1 MKLENFDQ
9 EKYMKI
15 LLTTSYFPA
24 FDVDYPDPRTKFLY
38 YYAVE
43 WVKQGHE
50 VLVLHSIPRYPYFL
64 SRMICLGAKKAGIE
78 NTQLTRLHQHRKA
91 VQSANYSFAGI
102 NIIRNPILKLIPHR
116 DFFSFELRKHKANV
130 LKSFKESAFDPDIV
144 ISDFVTPSAYIA
156 NEIRIR
162 NKMPFYQILHQ
173 NDFQYLKKPGTK
185 LRKAFE
191 QANGVLFR
199 SYHYSKLFEQKGFS
213 ASYKDYIFSG
223 VPNNIL
229 MGNVRKRIKKL
240 LYVGSLR
247 LTKNIHVILQA
258 IAECQ
263 SKKHY
268 ELEIIGDGPYEKE
281 LRLLVNKLGLNDQ
294 VVFGGR
300 LSRDKVFKKMLATD
314 CLIMVSKETYGMVY
328 IEAMS
333 QGCIV
338 IAAKKQG
345 IDGIV
350 VNGENGFLIE
360 CGNVKELTEL
370 LDRLMLMDEQEIMRI
385 SENGIQTVR
394 QMTDGQLAKDLLERL
409 NAHLKHS
416 RESISN
422 R

>member
-9 EKYMKI
+9 KKYMKI
-15 LLTTSYFPA
+15 LLITSYFPA
-24 FDVDYPDPRTKFLY
+24 FDVDYADPRTKFLY

-43 WVKQGHE
+43 WVKQEHE
-50 VLVLHSIPRYPYFL
+50 VLVLHSVPRYPYFL
-64 SRMICLGAKKAGIE
+64 SRMIYLWGKKAGIE
-78 NTQLTRLHQHRKA
+78 NTQLTRLHQHREA
-91 VQSANYSFAGI
+91 VQSTNYSFAGI

-156 NEIRIR
+156 NEIKIH
-162 NKMPFYQILHQ
+162 NKIPFYQILHQ
-173 NDFQYLKKPGTK
+173 VDFEYLKKNGTK
-185 LRKAFE
+185 LRKAFD

-199 SYHYSKLFEQKGFS
+199 SYSQGKLFEQKGFS

-229 MGNVRKRIKKL
+229 MGNVRKQIKKL
-240 LYVGSLR
+240 LFVGSLR

-263 SKKHY
+263 SEKHY
-268 ELEIIGDGPYEKE
+268 ELEIVGDGPYEKE

-300 LSRDKVFKKMLATD
+300 LPRDKVFKKMLAAD

-333 QGCIV
+333 QGCVV
-338 IAAKKQG
+338 IAAKNQG
-345 IDGIV
+345 IDGVV
-350 VNGENGFLIE
+350 VNGENGFLVE
-360 CGNVKELTEL
+360 EGDVRALSKLLGRLLL
-370 LDRLMLMDEQEIMRI
+370 LDSNKIKRI
-385 SENGIQTVR
+385 SNNAIKTANE
-394 QMTDGQLAKDLLERL
+394 MKDGQLAQNLLKRL
-409 NAHLKHS
+409 IEHK
-416 RESISN
+416 ETCQ
-422 R
+422 